1 MLPNRLLWAA
11 CLLLAPLPAS
21 SENFHGFDPATY
33 DGLMLSPTALQ
44 AMATEAVQHAPPK
57 NGANLVFGFAN
68 LQRDISFGI
77 KVEKSIE
84 RNAEAAGVE
93 LLIADNR
100 LDGPTALANAESFA
114 RRQVDFCIE
123 FQTDV
128 NFGPAIMQHFN
139 RKQIGVVAID
149 IPMPGATYFG
159 ANNPRSGFM
168 GGSYLAQAAKA
179 RFGDRALQ
187 EGYFVVGELPQ
198 SGAIPAMR
206 TEGQIAG
213 FLASL
218 PGFPPERIIRIDT
231 KNTLQYSFQ
240 QMSNA
245 LGRIP
250 QGAPILLTA
259 INDQS
264 VSGMLRAVQQQGRG
278 HDALV
283 VGKGADELETLV
295 AEEHFIASVAY
306 FPERYGNYLIPLSL
320 MRLAGRDVPPAV
332 TINHVMISPANICQ
346 FYPEYAC
353 QGEPGFAY
361 VFPQAAFVAHLATL
375 KDKPELAGYEQL
387 IPDH

>member
-1 MLPNRLLWAA
+1 MTPIRLILAA
-11 CLLLAPLPAS
+11 CLFFAPVSAS
-21 SENFHGFDPATY
+21 SKGFHGFDPATY
-33 DGLMLSPTALQ
+33 DGLMLPPAVLE
-44 AMATEAVQHAPPK
+44 AMAAEAAQHSPPK
-57 NGANLVFGFAN
+57 NGKTLVFGFAN

-84 RNAEAAGVE
+84 RNAAAAGIE

-168 GGSYLAQAAKA
+168 GGSYLAQAAQT
-179 RFGDRALQ
+179 RLGDRALT

-250 QGAPILLTA
+250 QGAPILITA

-278 HDALV
+278 ADALV
-283 VGKGADELETLV
+283 VGKGADPGGDVVDRRV
-295 AEEHFIASVAY
+295 A
-306 FPERYGNYLIPLSL
+306 
-320 MRLAGRDVPPAV
+320 RLHRPCRGRNPP
-332 TINHVMISPANICQ
+332 TDGLC
-346 FYPEYAC
+346 
-353 QGEPGFAY
+353 
-361 VFPQAAFVAHLATL
+361 L
-375 KDKPELAGYEQL
+375 
-387 IPDH
+387 

>member
-1 MLPNRLLWAA
+1 MISIRLILTA
-11 CLLLAPLPAS
+11 CLFFTAVPAS
-21 SENFHGFDPATY
+21 SDGFHGFDPTTY
-33 DGLMLSPTALQ
+33 NGLMLPSATLQ
-44 AMATEAVQHAPPK
+44 AMATEAAQNSPPK
-57 NGANLVFGFAN
+57 NGKNLVFGFAN

-84 RNAEAAGVE
+84 RNAEAAGIE

-139 RKQIGVVAID
+139 RKQIAWSPSTSHAGCHL
-149 IPMPGATYFG
+149 FRCQQ
-159 ANNPRSGFM
+159 PRSGFM
-168 GGSYLAQAAKA
+168 GGSYLAQAAKV
-179 RFGDRALQ
+179 RFGDRALA

-218 PGFPPERIIRIDT
+218 PGFPPKGIIRIDT

-250 QGAPILLTA
+250 QGAPILITA

-278 HDALV
+278 ADALV
-283 VGKGADELETLV
+283 VGKGADELETMV
-295 AEEHFIASVAY
+295 AEENFIASVAY
-306 FPERYGNYLIPLSL
+306 SRALRQLSHS
-320 MRLAGRDVPPAV
+320 AEPDAPSGHNVPPAV
-332 TINHVMISPANICQ
+332 TVDHVMVSPANICHSTLSTNAKASRASTSSSHRK
-346 FYPEYAC
+346 PCRTLGDSER
-353 QGEPGFAY
+353 
-361 VFPQAAFVAHLATL
+361 QARTRRVRAV
-375 KDKPELAGYEQL
+375 

>member
-1 MLPNRLLWAA
+1 
-11 CLLLAPLPAS
+11 
-21 SENFHGFDPATY
+21 
-33 DGLMLSPTALQ
+33 
-44 AMATEAVQHAPPK
+44 
-57 NGANLVFGFAN
+57 
-68 LQRDISFGI
+68 
-77 KVEKSIE
+77 
-84 RNAEAAGVE
+84 
-93 LLIADNR
+93 
-100 LDGPTALANAESFA
+100 
-114 RRQVDFCIE
+114 
-123 FQTDV
+123 
-128 NFGPAIMQHFN
+128 MQHFN

-168 GGSYLAQAAKA
+168 GGSYLAQAAKV
-179 RFGDRALQ
+179 RFGDRALT

-213 FLASL
+213 FLAAL

-250 QGAPILLTA
+250 QGSPILITA

-278 HDALV
+278 EDALV
-283 VGKGADELETLV
+283 VGKGADELETMV

-306 FPERYGNYLIPLSL
+306 FPERYGNYLIPLIL
-320 MRLAGRDVPPAV
+320 MSLAGRDVPPAV
-332 TINHVMISPANICQ
+332 SVNHVMVHPANICQ
-346 FYPEYAC
+346 FYPEYEC
-353 QGEPGFAY
+353 QGEPGFDY
-361 VFPQAAFVAHLATL
+361 VFPQEAFVAHLATL
-375 KDKPELAGYEQL
+375 KGKPELAGYEQL

>member
-1 MLPNRLLWAA
+1 MILNRLILAA
-11 CLLLAPLPAS
+11 CLFLAPVPAS
-21 SENFHGFDPATY
+21 SEGFHGFDPATY
-33 DGLMLSPTALQ
+33 DGLMLPPTALQ
-44 AMATEAVQHAPPK
+44 AMAAEAAQHSPPK
-57 NGANLVFGFAN
+57 NGENLVFGFAN

-84 RNAEAAGVE
+84 RNAEAAGIE

-168 GGSYLAQAAKA
+168 GGSYLAQAAKV
-179 RFGDRALQ
+179 RFGDQALT

-213 FLASL
+213 FLAAL

-250 QGAPILLTA
+250 QGAPILITA

-278 HDALV
+278 ADVLV
-283 VGKGADELETLV
+283 VGKGADELETMV

-306 FPERYGNYLIPLSL
+306 FPERYGNYLIPLGL
-320 MRLAGRDVPPAV
+320 MRLAGRDVPPAISV
-332 TINHVMISPANICQ
+332 NHVMVPPANICQ
-346 FYPEYAC
+346 FYPEYEC
-353 QGEPGFAY
+353 QGEPGFDY
-361 VFPQAAFVAHLATL
+361 VFPQEAFVEHLATL
-375 KDKPELAGYEQL
+375 KGKPELAGYEQL